1 MFAKP
6 YRKSKD
12 LRIVASKLSKI
23 FSRYSEI
30 RFFER
35 DAKVS
40 PFAILNKFILVKFSN
55 TFSEIM

>member
-23 FSRYSEI
+23 FPDMVRS

-40 PFAILNKFILVKFSN
+40 AFAILNKFILVKFSKII
-55 TFSEIM
+55 SEIK